1 MTTKIRKL
9 PLSLVNQ
16 IAAGEVVERPALV
29 VKELVENSLD
39 AGASD
44 VSISVR
50 NGGLDEIRVRD
61 NGHGIAREELALALD
76 RHATSKIS
84 QLSDLECVDSF
95 GFRGE
100 ALPSI
105 ASVSRFSINTR
116 TAAGETAWELHASAP
131 GVSADPQPTTH
142 PLGTTVSVSD
152 LFYCVPGRRKFLKS
166 PRTELGHTQKW
177 FRCFALAHPRVAFS
191 LAHQGKKLAS
201 LAPAHDREEER
212 SRAGKVLGTRFA
224 EQSIWF
230 ERAAYGLKLSGWLGL
245 PSISRS
251 HGDMQYFLVNR
262 RPVQSRTLSYALKT
276 AFEDVVYQRRFPCC
290 VLYLEVPPNEVDVNV
305 HPAKLE
311 VRFHD
316 QKGIFSFV
324 QKTLTEAIAR
334 TSPEQLIDSKQKLA
348 APGSPSHQS
357 QRAWSTPPRLSGR
370 TSFTSPLLQKALE
383 ASRFPTTHKFAN
395 SPAPQDSLATA
406 THTSAAP
413 ASASGEDAMELPLGF
428 ALCQLHGIFIVAQ
441 NKNGMILVDMHA
453 AHERIVYEKLK
464 RDHHG
469 AGIVSQ
475 TLLMPIPVQLS
486 EAEAE
491 LCENRQEDLQALGL
505 RVDRT
510 GEDMVTIREMPV
522 LLSAHTDSEQLL
534 RDVLSDYSANDGST
548 TVTARKDQILSTMA
562 CHGAVRANRS
572 LNRDEMNTLLREIE
586 STERSGQCNHGRPT
600 WTQMDIAELNK
611 LFLRGR

>member
-1 MTTKIRKL
+1 MTTKIRRL

-44 VSISVR
+44 IVISIR
-50 NGGLDEIRVRD
+50 NGGLDEIRVKD
-61 NGHGIAREELALALD
+61 DGQGIAREELQLALA

-84 QLSDLECVDSF
+84 RLSDLECVNSF

-105 ASVSRFSINTR
+105 AAVSRFAINTR
-116 TAAGETAWELHASAP
+116 TAAGETAWELHATEAGLSA
-131 GVSADPQPTTH
+131 GPQPTTH
-142 PLGTTVSVSD
+142 PLGTTVTVSD

-177 FRCFALAHPRVAFS
+177 FQRFALAHPDVAFS
-191 LAHQGKKLAS
+191 LVHQDKKLTS
-201 LAPAHDREEER
+201 LRPAHDRKQQ
-212 SRAGKVLGTRFA
+212 RARTGKVLGKRFA

-230 ERAAYGLKLSGWLGL
+230 ERTTHNLKLSGWLGL
-245 PSISRS
+245 PTISRS
-251 HGDMQYFLVNR
+251 QGDMQYFLVNR

-290 VLYLEVPPNEVDVNV
+290 VLYLEVPTSEVDVNV

-311 VRFHD
+311 VRFHN
-316 QKGIFSFV
+316 QKSIFNFV
-324 QKTLTEAIAR
+324 QHTLANAIAR
-334 TSPEQLIDSKQKLA
+334 TSPEQLINLKKSPFAPARHPQTAWQTKPQLPNRTPFAESLA
-348 APGSPSHQS
+348 QRSPGTSRLPLTYATEDSPS
-357 QRAWSTPPRLSGR
+357 
-370 TSFTSPLLQKALE
+370 
-383 ASRFPTTHKFAN
+383 
-395 SPAPQDSLATA
+395 PQDSL
-406 THTSAAP
+406 THASSKNSA
-413 ASASGEDAMELPLGF
+413 ELPLGF
-428 ALCQLHGIFIVAQ
+428 ALCQLHGIFIVAE

-464 RDHHG
+464 CAHRS
-469 AGIVSQ
+469 AGIMSQ
-475 TLLMPIPVQLS
+475 TLLMPIHVQLS
-486 EAEAE
+486 EPEAE
-491 LCENRQEDLQALGL
+491 LCENKREDLQTLGL

-510 GEDMVTIREMPV
+510 GEATVTIKEVPA
-522 LLSAHTDSEQLL
+522 LLSAHDDSEQLF

-548 TVTARKDQILSTMA
+548 GVAARKDRILSTMA
-562 CHGAVRANRS
+562 CHGAVRANHN
-572 LNRDEMNTLLREIE
+572 LNHDEMNTLLREIE
-586 STERSGQCNHGRPT
+586 NTERSGQCNHGRPT
-600 WTQMDIAELNK
+600 WTQIDIAELNK

>member
-9 PLSLVNQ
+9 PPSLVNQ
-16 IAAGEVVERPALV
+16 IAAGEVIERPALV
-29 VKELVENSLD
+29 VKELVENGLD
-39 AGASD
+39 AGAGD
-44 VSISVR
+44 VAISLR

-61 NGHGIAREELALALD
+61 DGHGIAQEELTLALN

-84 QLSDLECVDSF
+84 RLSDLECVDSF

-105 ASVSRFSINTR
+105 ASVSHFSINTR
-116 TAAGETAWELHASAP
+116 TATGETAWELHATATGPS
-131 GVSADPQPTTH
+131 GEPQPTTH
-142 PLGTTVSVSD
+142 PLGTTVSVND

-177 FRCFALAHPRVAFS
+177 FRCFALAHPSVGFS
-191 LAHQGKKLAS
+191 LTHQGKKLAS
-201 LAPAHDREEER
+201 LAPAHNREEER
-212 SRAGKVLGTRFA
+212 SRTGKVLGTRFA

-230 ERAAYGLKLSGWLGL
+230 ERAAHGLKLSGWLGL

-251 HGDMQYFLVNR
+251 QGDMQYFLVNR

-290 VLYLEVPPNEVDVNV
+290 VLYLEIPPNEVDVNV

-311 VRFHD
+311 VRFHN

-334 TSPEQLIDSKQKLA
+334 TSPEQLIGSKQKPA
-348 APGSPSHQS
+348 APVSPS
-357 QRAWSTPPRLSGR
+357 QRAWPTQPRLSGR
-370 TSFTSPLLQKALE
+370 ASFTSPPMQKALA
-383 ASRFPTTHKFAN
+383 ASRFPTTHKFAH
-395 SPAPQDSLATA
+395 SPAPQDSLAPA
-406 THTSAAP
+406 TPAP
-413 ASASGEDAMELPLGF
+413 ASGEGTMELPLGF

-469 AGIVSQ
+469 TGIASQ
-475 TLLMPIPVQLS
+475 TLLIPVPVQLS

-491 LCENRQEDLQALGL
+491 LCENKREDLQALGL

-510 GEDMVTIREMPV
+510 GEDMVTIREMPA
-522 LLSAHTDSEQLL
+522 LLSAHTDSEQIL

-562 CHGAVRANRS
+562 CHGAVPCQPQP
-572 LNRDEMNTLLREIE
+572 E
-586 STERSGQCNHGRPT
+586 S
-600 WTQMDIAELNK
+600 
-611 LFLRGR
+611 